1 MLCSVL
7 GSGME
12 QARWDLAN
20 LSLLQF
26 FPTKA
31 KESFAIVMHIFM
43 YVTLKFCTLENHSM
57 VSQYCSNESRSPE
70 CSLTVSGLP
79 LQVHFYLTPHF
90 FVLFII
96 APVLASFSGTVLGFF
111 LLPLLL
117 LSELSCSCPF
127 AFDSLFVFLQ

>member
-1 MLCSVL
+1 
-7 GSGME
+7 ME

-57 VSQYCSNESRSPE
+57 VSQYWSNESRSPE
-70 CSLTVSGLP
+70 CSQWSASAGAFLSHPSLLCAVHNRSCVS
-79 LQVHFYLTPHF
+79 
-90 FVLFII
+90 FII
-96 APVLASFSGTVLGFF
+96 RHSAGLFPAAI
-111 LLPLLL
+111 
-117 LSELSCSCPF
+117 
-127 AFDSLFVFLQ
+127 AFTQ